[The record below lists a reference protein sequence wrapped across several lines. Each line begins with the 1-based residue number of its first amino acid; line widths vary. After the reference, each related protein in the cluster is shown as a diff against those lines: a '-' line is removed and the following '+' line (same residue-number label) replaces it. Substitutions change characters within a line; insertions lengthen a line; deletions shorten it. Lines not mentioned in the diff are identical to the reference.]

1 MADKKISELNPLGRD
16 TTTGVLA
23 YEESKVTYKVTPAQT
38 IGAKLSAFKSLIESI
53 ASENNLIKYNPAEGF
68 SALQLATPLSIS
80 GSAITVGLAT
90 TSTAGVARFDGTYFT
105 VISGVVSLK
114 KIDHGALGD
123 LSTDDHGIYVL
134 KASSS
139 TTNSVPKFTGTDGK
153 TIVASGMTIDD
164 SNNINMPAGLNV
176 TGAIAANNI
185 KTEVAASAI
194 PKSGTDGTIA
204 SGWTKETV
212 YLKVIPETSTITT
225 GSGLIKFT
233 IPPMLAG
240 RRITFAGAKIYT
252 TGGATNTIKLMKGT
266 TQIIQLSGTGSNL
279 SGACNTT
286 IASTEVI
293 QVDVTAA
300 SGSGLDVYFEVI

>member
-23 YEESKVTYKVTPAQT
+23 YEESDATYKVTPAQT

-114 KIDHGALGD
+114 TIDHGALGD

-212 YLKVIPETSTITT
+212 YLKVIPETSTITK